1 MSTPRALWA
10 GARMGL
16 RHTFAYRGEVA
27 VQLVSTGAMCLLIGT
42 LWSKAGGAY
51 AAPAV
56 LGQIAATA
64 FATRVNEELGLK
76 IRDGTIAADLTRPM
90 PVALQLYSRD
100 LGRAIGALLL
110 VGLPMLAAALAF
122 GVVELVPPL
131 AWATWLVSLW
141 IAHLVNF
148 ALSFAIGASAVWY
161 QHIYGLQQVKATLVG
176 LLSGTMIPLVALP
189 DVVRPWVERLPFWV
203 MAAGPTR
210 VLGGEPGVMIDQLLW
225 CAAMWA
231 FGLGV
236 WALAR
241 RKLTVQGG

>member
-10 GARMGL
+10 GARLGL

-27 VQLVSTGAMCLLIGT
+27 VQLVSTAAMCLLIGT
-42 LWSKAGGAY
+42 LWSKAGPAY

-56 LGQIAATA
+56 LGQVAATA
-64 FATRVNEELGLK
+64 FATRVNEELGIK

-90 PVALQLYSRD
+90 PVALQLYGRD

-110 VGLPMLAAALAF
+110 VGLPMLAAAIAF
-122 GVVELVPPL
+122 GVVPHASIF
-131 AWATWLVSLW
+131 AWSSWFLSLW

-161 QHIYGLQQVKATLVG
+161 QHVYGLQQVKATLVG
-176 LLSGTMIPLVALP
+176 LLSGTMIPIAALP
-189 DVVRPWVERLPFWV
+189 ELVRPWVERLPFWV

-210 VLGGEPGVMIDQLLW
+210 VLGGEPAVMVDQLLW
-225 CAAMWA
+225 CGAMWA